1 MRILLSNDDGID
13 APGLLALEEACKAM
27 GGEVY
32 VVAPQREM
40 SGCSRS
46 ITLRSPLRIRDK
58 GPQRWSING
67 TPTDCV
73 YMACSHLLPEKPDL
87 LISGVNPGPN
97 MGDDVQ
103 YSGTVAAA
111 LEGTMFKVRSL
122 AVSINSYTEYDYEA
136 AATYAAAMGRRMIDW
151 DWDGS
156 VALNLNVPGRFDPER
171 LEWKSTCLGRR
182 DYGQA
187 VVEKLDPRGVPYYWI
202 GGNPLGRIPVEGSD
216 IDALEEGFA
225 SLTPLKINYFHES
238 SMRALERLQ
247 ASTSSK
253 GIHE

>member
-13 APGLLALEEACKAM
+13 APGLLALEKACAAL
-27 GGEVY
+27 GEVY

-58 GPQRWSING
+58 GENRWSVNG

-73 YMACSHLLPEKPDL
+73 YMACSHLLTEKPDL

-97 MGDDVQ
+97 MGEDVQ

-111 LEGTMFKVRSL
+111 LEGTMFKVPSL
-122 AVSINSYTEYDYEA
+122 AVSINSYTEFDFDASA
-136 AATYAAAMGRRMIDW
+136 AYAVEIGRKMLEW
-151 DWDGS
+151 QWNGE
-156 VALNLNVPGRFDPER
+156 VALNLNLPGRFDPNR
-171 LEWKSTCLGRR
+171 LSWKTTCLGRR

-202 GGNPLGRIPVEGSD
+202 GGNPLGKVSVEGSD

-225 SLTPLKINYFHES
+225 SLTPLKANYFHEA
-238 SMRALERLQ
+238 SMSILEDLQ
-247 ASTSSK
+247 NSTVSK
-253 GIHE
+253 GKHE